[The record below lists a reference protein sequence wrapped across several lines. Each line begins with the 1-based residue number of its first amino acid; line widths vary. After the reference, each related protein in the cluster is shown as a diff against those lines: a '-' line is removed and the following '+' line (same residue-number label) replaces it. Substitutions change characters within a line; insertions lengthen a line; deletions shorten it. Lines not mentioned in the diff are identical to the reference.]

1 MQKQNK
7 SPVQKPNSSNMKT
20 LISSDVRLL
29 ADLIRKGGVVVF
41 PTETVYGIG
50 ASSKNEEACKRIYQ
64 IKGRP
69 SDNPL
74 IAHFDSIGSIEKV
87 CKVNEFAKRLL
98 GEFSPGPL
106 TLVLPKLDTSI
117 FPKDS
122 ETLAVR
128 IPKNPVIREWIGL
141 CGSPI
146 SAPSANLSG
155 RPSLTRMTDVVR
167 YFDGIVD
174 GIFLTDEPS
183 LGIESTVV
191 GMHLDPPVLF
201 RPGSI
206 ESKDLRRFLPHLMV
220 PKSFQ
225 VQGEMTPA
233 SPGMKYKHYAP
244 KAKVYLCHATEFHS
258 NFQKEGENPSFA
270 WIGFS
275 FDGKEIVEG
284 GFRIGLDSPERIKL
298 VSSNRE
304 YSSFLYAFF
313 EFCDQMGMERI
324 YCEEPALGEGREAL
338 LNRLEKASESE

>member
-1 MQKQNK
+1 
-7 SPVQKPNSSNMKT
+7 MKT

-50 ASSKNEEACKRIYQ
+50 ASSTNEEACKRIYQ

-74 IAHFDSIGSIEKV
+74 IAHFDSIESIEKV
-87 CKVNEFAKRLL
+87 CVVNDLAKRLL
-98 GEFSPGPL
+98 QEFSPGPL
-106 TLVLPKLDTSI
+106 TLVLPKLDGTI
-117 FPKDS
+117 FPK
-122 ETLAVR
+122 EIRTLAVR
-128 IPKNPVIREWIGL
+128 IPKNPILRQWIEA

-174 GIFLTDEPS
+174 GIFLALEPS

-191 GMHLDPPVLF
+191 GMHLDPPVLL

-206 ESKDLRRFLPHLMV
+206 ESKDLRQFLPNLMV
-220 PKSFQ
+220 PDSFQ
-225 VQGEMTPA
+225 VKGEAIPE

-244 KAKVYLCHATEFHS
+244 KAKVILCQPAEFQS
-258 NFQKEGENPSFA
+258 RFQKERDLSNHA

-275 FDGKEIVEG
+275 FP
-284 GFRIGLDSPERIKL
+284 GLDMGKDGWESGLDPSERIKP
-298 VSSNRE
+298 VSSNQE
-304 YSSFLYAFF
+304 YSSILYAFF
-313 EFCDQMGMERI
+313 EQCDLKGIDRI

-338 LNRLEKASESE
+338 LNRLEKASESK

>member
-1 MQKQNK
+1 
-7 SPVQKPNSSNMKT
+7 MKT

-50 ASSKNEEACKRIYQ
+50 ASSTNEEACKRIYQ

-74 IAHFDSIGSIEKV
+74 IAHFDSIESIEKV
-87 CKVNEFAKRLL
+87 CVVNDLAKRLL
-98 GEFSPGPL
+98 QEFSPGPL
-106 TLVLPKLDTSI
+106 TLVLPKLDGSI
-117 FPKDS
+117 FPKEIS
-122 ETLAVR
+122 TLAVR
-128 IPKNPVIREWIGL
+128 IPKNPILRQWIEA

-174 GIFLTDEPS
+174 GIFLALEPS
-183 LGIESTVV
+183 IGIESTVV
-191 GMHLDPPVLF
+191 GMHLDPPVLL

-206 ESKDLRRFLPHLMV
+206 ESKDLRQFLPNLMV
-220 PKSFQ
+220 PDSFQ
-225 VQGEMTPA
+225 VKGEAIPE

-244 KAKVYLCHATEFHS
+244 KAKVILCQPAEFQS
-258 NFQKEGENPSFA
+258 RFQKERDLSNHA

-275 FDGKEIVEG
+275 FPGMDLGKDGWES
-284 GFRIGLDSPERIKL
+284 GLDHSERIKP
-298 VSSNRE
+298 VSSNQE
-304 YSSFLYAFF
+304 YSSILYAFF
-313 EFCDQMGMERI
+313 EQCDVKGIDTI

-338 LNRLEKASESE
+338 LNRLEKASESK